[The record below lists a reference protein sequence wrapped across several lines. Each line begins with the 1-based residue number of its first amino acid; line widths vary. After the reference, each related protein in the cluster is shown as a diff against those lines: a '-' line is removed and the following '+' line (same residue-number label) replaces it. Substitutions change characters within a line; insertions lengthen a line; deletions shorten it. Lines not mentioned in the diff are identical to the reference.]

1 MIVSQVTVTLGG
13 KKQMIFFIGRYEM
26 KRTFWT
32 VVASVVAV
40 AIASA
45 FCVAAG
51 KVRKE
56 GSVSAPLPG
65 ALPVINAM
73 RYASIQAAIDA
84 LPAEGG
90 AVRLPPGTF
99 EITEPLR
106 VTKSDVL
113 IEGAGTATHIK
124 NVNTEGKSALLLQH
138 LSGGENRK
146 AELWRIRLANFR
158 ITGNEKSGHG
168 IEARRINEIFI
179 DGVTV
184 SYHGGDGIRLH
195 YCYEDPRIC
204 DSLITYNKTTGL
216 NLIGCHDIVVASN
229 QFEENQDALRCVDG
243 FNLCMTGNNL
253 DDHLGDGVVIEN
265 TYGSVVSGNMIE
277 ECRGAAIV
285 LDRDCYGI
293 TLSANVIAHNDSGGI
308 VLRDAHGC
316 AVSANTFTIM
326 KRNALAIGA
335 DSGRITVTGN
345 NFCDSYI
352 GGGKVRRAVD
362 DEAAA
367 GMVLK
372 GTSDIAVVGNLFSSI
387 RPKALAVEGKA
398 NKSVLFAGNVL
409 TDSASDHKKLD
420 ASLVSDNLES
430 ASRD

>member
-1 MIVSQVTVTLGG
+1 
-13 KKQMIFFIGRYEM
+13 MIFFIGRYEM
-26 KRTFWT
+26 RRTFWT
-32 VVASVVAV
+32 LVASTAAL
-40 AIASA
+40 AIAGV
-45 FCVAAG
+45 FCIAAD
-51 KVRKE
+51 KVREE
-56 GSVSAPLPG
+56 GSVSAFLPG
-65 ALPVINAM
+65 AQPVINAR

-99 EITEPLR
+99 EITEPLKI
-106 VTKSDVL
+106 TASDVL
-113 IEGAGTATHIK
+113 IEGAGAATHIK
-124 NVNTEGKSALLLQH
+124 NVNTEGKSALLVGH
-138 LSGGENRK
+138 PSGVENRK
-146 AELWRIRLANFR
+146 AELWRVRLANLR

-204 DSLITYNKTTGL
+204 DSLMTYNKKTGL

-229 QFEENQDALRCVDG
+229 QFEENEDAVRCMDG

-253 DDHLGDGVVIEN
+253 DDHLGNGVVIEN

-277 ECRGAAIV
+277 ECKGAAIV

-293 TLSANVIAHNDSGGI
+293 TLSANVIAHNDSGGM

-326 KRNALAIGA
+326 KRNALVIGA
-335 DSGRITVTGN
+335 ESGRITVTGN
-345 NFCDSYI
+345 NFSDSYM
-352 GGGKVRRAVD
+352 GGGKVKRAAD
-362 DEAAA
+362 DQAAA
-367 GMVLK
+367 GMVLE
-372 GTSDIAVVGNLFSSI
+372 GTSDIAIVGNLFSGL
-387 RPKALAVEGKA
+387 RPKALAVDGEA
-398 NKSVLFAGNVL
+398 SRSVLFADNVL
-409 TDSASDHKKLD
+409 TDSASDHSKLEG
-420 ASLVSDNLES
+420 SLVKDNLES
-430 ASRD
+430 TGRD